1 MTMASMLEKEFSL
14 LCFLMRDRNFL
25 EEENFEIGIRIDSI
39 DFFINCFIVAVLKK
53 KKGII
58 KIDIDEISSS
68 SFTFFHNYFE
78 IRCTFDWIYVAV

>member
-1 MTMASMLEKEFSL
+1 MASMLEKEFSV

-58 KIDIDEISSS
+58 KIDIDEILSSR
-68 SFTFFHNYFE
+68 FTFFYNNFE